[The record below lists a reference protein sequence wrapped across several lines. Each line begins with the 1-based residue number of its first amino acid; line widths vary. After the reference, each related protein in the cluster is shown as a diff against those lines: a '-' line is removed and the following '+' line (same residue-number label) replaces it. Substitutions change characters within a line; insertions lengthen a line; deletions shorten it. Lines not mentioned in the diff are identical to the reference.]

1 MKTDEL
7 REKYL
12 AFFESKG
19 CVRRPSDVLVP
30 QGDKTVLFTPAGMNQ
45 FKNEFMGIGPL
56 DFTRATTCQKCIRTG
71 DIGNVGVT
79 AYHHTFFEMLG
90 NFSFGDYFKKE
101 AIHWAWEF
109 LTDPKWLG
117 LAPERLSITVYLDD
131 DEAYK
136 IWNEEVGVPAAQ
148 ITREDE
154 DENFWP
160 ASAPSQGPDG
170 VCGPCSEIYYT
181 PDDGNKVEIWNLV
194 FTQFNRVGNPPDN
207 LTPLPNQNIDTGM
220 GLERTAAV
228 LQGVVSNFEIDTL
241 RPLCEAAGEVVGV
254 KYEFKGKEGR
264 AIRRIVDHVRAAV
277 FAIHEGVAPGSN
289 GASYI
294 IRLLLRRA
302 CLEGYLLGK
311 REPFLNEFAP
321 AVINVMKVAYP
332 DLVHTLRSVVDTIY
346 EEESAFLGTIERG
359 LSKFNKLVDKA
370 GKGGVLAGHAV
381 FDLHQTDGFVLDLTT
396 AMAEDRGLTID
407 MEGYKKAE
415 EAHRQVSGT
424 GTWGVMAAGPLDAIR
439 QDSGDTEFLGYDKT
453 ESESQIVGLV
463 IYETEFD
470 PVAKKEK
477 VVGYRVDE
485 VSEVGRHFDLVIN
498 RSPFYGEYGG
508 QVGDTGWISGDGVD
522 FKVLDSQKHA
532 GLIVHRGTLNAGKV
546 SVGQTVQAEVVKPR
560 RAGIQRAHSA
570 THLLHHALHTV
581 LGDHAVQRGSKVEDD
596 VLRFDFSHGAAVTPD
611 EMVRIEDIIN
621 DRISEGAAV
630 EINFMSKEEA
640 QAGGAMALF
649 GEKYPDRVRV
659 VTMGDYS
666 KELCGGIHLNNTGQ
680 VGLCR
685 IVSEEN
691 VAAGVRRIVA
701 TTGREALKRV
711 RETDSLLK
719 EIAVSLKTQP
729 QELPRRIQ
737 QLQDE
742 IRDAR
747 KELAKQASQSI
758 SGAVEELVANAEVV
772 DGVKIITHLAS
783 GIDRDGLREFAD
795 KLRGKAG
802 SAAVLLGMEV
812 DGKVALLAAVTKDV
826 IAKGAKAGDCVREA
840 AKVVGGGGG
849 GRPDLAEAGGK
860 NPDKLPEA
868 LKVGAD
874 VFRKALGG

>member
-12 AFFESKG
+12 SFFESKG
-19 CVRRPSDVLVP
+19 CIRRPSDVLVP
-30 QGDKTVLFTPAGMNQ
+30 RDDKTVLFTPAGMNQ
-45 FKNEFMGIGPL
+45 FKNQFMGIGPL

-90 NFSFGDYFKKE
+90 NFSFGDYFKKD

-131 DEAYK
+131 DEAFK
-136 IWNEEVGVPAAQ
+136 IWHEEVGVPASQ

-154 DENFWP
+154 GENFWP
-160 ASAPSQGPDG
+160 ASSPSLGPDG

-181 PDDGNKVEIWNLV
+181 PDNGNKVEIWNLV

-207 LTPLPNQNIDTGM
+207 LHPLPSKNIDTGM

-228 LQGVVSNFEIDTL
+228 MQGVVSNFEIDSL
-241 RPLCEAAGEVVGV
+241 KPLCIAAGEIVGT
-254 KYEFKGKEGR
+254 KYEFNARQGR
-264 AIRRIVDHVRAAV
+264 GLRRIADHLRACA

-289 GASYI
+289 GSEYI

-302 CLEGYLLGK
+302 FLEGYLLGQ
-311 REPFLNEFAP
+311 RDPFLHQLVP
-321 AVINVMKVAYP
+321 AVIDAMKVPYP
-332 DLVHTLRSVVDTIY
+332 ELAQTVKSVSGTIR
-346 EEESAFLGTIERG
+346 EEESHFLGTIDRG
-359 LSKFNKLVDKA
+359 LSKFEKLASRTKA
-370 GKGGVLAGHAV
+370 GGVLPGEDV
-381 FDLHQTDGFVLDLTT
+381 FDLHQTDGFILDLTQ
-396 AMAEDRGLTID
+396 ALAADHGMTID
-407 MEGYKKAE
+407 MDGFRRAE
-415 EAHRQVSGT
+415 NVHKLKSGV
-424 GTWGVMAAGPLDAIR
+424 GSWGVMAAGPLDDIR
-439 QDSGDTEFLGYDKT
+439 KKHGDTGFLAYEAT
-453 ESESQIVGLV
+453 SAEAEIVGLV
-463 IYETEFD
+463 VDGKT
-470 PVAKKEK
+470 
-477 VVGYRVDE
+477 VDE
-485 VSEVGRHFDLVIN
+485 VSTALTAVDVILDQ
-498 RSPFYGEYGG
+498 SPFYGESGG
-508 QVGDTGWISGDGVD
+508 QVGDTGVIRTGEAELQVIDA
-522 FKVLDSQKHA
+522 QKHTD
-532 GLIVHRGTLNAGKV
+532 LIVHRSQLV
-546 SVGQTVQAEVVKPR
+546 SGSLKVGQKVTAEVTLDR
-560 RAGIQRAHSA
+560 RAGIRRAHSA

-581 LGDHAVQRGSKVEDD
+581 LGEHAVQRGSKVEDD
-596 VLRFDFSHGAAVTPD
+596 VLRFDFSHGAVVTPD
-611 EMVRIEDIIN
+611 ELLRIEDIIN
-621 DRISEGAAV
+621 DRVSEGSAV
-630 EINFMSKEEA
+630 SINYMSKEEA

-659 VTMGDYS
+659 VTMGNYS
-666 KELCGGIHLNNTGQ
+666 KELCGGTHLDNTGQ

-701 TTGREALKRV
+701 TTGRRALQRV
-711 RETDSLLK
+711 READSLLK
-719 EIAVSLKTQP
+719 EIAQTLKTQP
-729 QELPRRIQ
+729 QEVPRRLQ

-742 IRDAR
+742 MRDAR

-758 SGAVEELVANAEVV
+758 TGAVDDLIAQAEEI
-772 DGVKIITHLAS
+772 DGVRIITHLAT
-783 GIDRDGLREFAD
+783 GLDRDGMRELAD

-802 SAAVLLGMEV
+802 SAAVLLGAEI
-812 DGKVALLAAVTKDV
+812 DGKVSLLAAVTKDV

-860 NPDKLPEA
+860 NPAKLAEA

>member
-1 MKTDEL
+1 
-7 REKYL
+7 
-12 AFFESKG
+12 
-19 CVRRPSDVLVP
+19 
-30 QGDKTVLFTPAGMNQ
+30 
-45 FKNEFMGIGPL
+45 
-56 DFTRATTCQKCIRTG
+56 
-71 DIGNVGVT
+71 
-79 AYHHTFFEMLG
+79 
-90 NFSFGDYFKKE
+90 
-101 AIHWAWEF
+101 
-109 LTDPKWLG
+109 
-117 LAPERLSITVYLDD
+117 
-131 DEAYK
+131 
-136 IWNEEVGVPAAQ
+136 
-148 ITREDE
+148 
-154 DENFWP
+154 
-160 ASAPSQGPDG
+160 
-170 VCGPCSEIYYT
+170 
-181 PDDGNKVEIWNLV
+181 
-194 FTQFNRVGNPPDN
+194 
-207 LTPLPNQNIDTGM
+207 M

-228 LQGVVSNFEIDTL
+228 LQGVTSNFEIDTL
-241 RPLCEAAGEVVGV
+241 RPLCESAGRVVGV
-254 KYEFKGKEGR
+254 EYQFDGKDGR

-321 AVINVMKVAYP
+321 AVINMMKGPYP

-396 AMAEDRGLTID
+396 ALAEDRSLTID
-407 MEGYKKAE
+407 MKGYRIAE
-415 EAHRQVSGT
+415 EEHRQKSGI
-424 GTWGVMAAGPLDAIR
+424 GSWGVMAAGPLDAIR
-439 QDSGDTEFLGYDKT
+439 QASGDTEFLAYDAT
-453 ESESQIVGLV
+453 EADAIVIGIV
-463 IYETEFD
+463 FD
-470 PVAKKEK
+470 GTAVDSVKDGDSLID
-477 VVGYRVDE
+477 VV
-485 VSEVGRHFDLVIN
+485 LN
-498 RSPFYGEYGG
+498 RSPFYGESGG
-508 QVGDTGWISGDGVD
+508 QVGDTGWLSGDGAD
-522 FKVLDSQKHA
+522 FEVMDTQKHG
-532 GLIVHRGTLNAGKV
+532 GLIVHRGKLNAGILKI
-546 SVGQTVQAEVVKPR
+546 GQAVQAEVVKPR

-596 VLRFDFSHGAAVTPD
+596 ILRFDFSHGVSVTP
-611 EMVRIEDIIN
+611 EELQRVEDIIN
-621 DRISEGAAV
+621 DRIVEGADV
-630 EINFMSKEEA
+630 DINFMSKEEA
-640 QAGGAMALF
+640 QSGGAMALF

-666 KELCGGIHLNNTGQ
+666 MELCGGNHLSNAGQ

-701 TTGREALKRV
+701 TTGKRALKHV
-711 RETDSLLK
+711 QETDALLK
-719 EIAVSLKTQP
+719 KLAVSLKTQP

-742 IRDAR
+742 MREAR

-758 SGAVEELVANAEVV
+758 SGAVDDLVANAEEFG
-772 DGVKIITHLAS
+772 GVKIITHLAT
-783 GIDRDGLREFAD
+783 GLDRDGLREFAD

-826 IAKGAKAGDCVREA
+826 IARGAKAGDCVREA
-840 AKVVGGGGG
+840 AKAVGGGGG

-860 NPDKLPEA
+860 NPDKIPEA
-868 LKVGAD
+868 LKLGAD

>member
-1 MKTDEL
+1 MKTDVL

-117 LAPERLSITVYLDD
+117 LESARLSITVYLAD
-131 DEAYK
+131 DEAFK
-136 IWNEEVGVPAAQ
+136 IWNEEVGVPAGQ
-148 ITREDE
+148 ITREGE

-194 FTQFNRVGNPPDN
+194 FTQFNRVGDPPDN
-207 LTPLPNQNIDTGM
+207 LSPLPNKNIDTGM

-228 LQGVVSNFEIDTL
+228 LQGVTSNFEIDTL
-241 RPLCEAAGEVVGV
+241 RPLCESAGRVVGV
-254 KYEFKGKEGR
+254 EYRFDGKDGR

-321 AVINVMKVAYP
+321 AVINMMKGPYP

-396 AMAEDRGLTID
+396 ALAEDRSLTID
-407 MEGYKKAE
+407 MKGYRIAE
-415 EAHRQVSGT
+415 EEHRQKSGI
-424 GTWGVMAAGPLDAIR
+424 GSWGVMAAGPLDAIR
-439 QDSGDTEFLGYDKT
+439 QASGDTEFLAYDAT
-453 ESESQIVGLV
+453 EADAIVIGIV
-463 IYETEFD
+463 FD
-470 PVAKKEK
+470 GTAVDSVKDGDSLID
-477 VVGYRVDE
+477 VVLD
-485 VSEVGRHFDLVIN
+485 
-498 RSPFYGEYGG
+498 RSPFYGESGG
-508 QVGDTGWISGDGVD
+508 QVGDTGWLSGDGAD
-522 FKVLDSQKHA
+522 FEVMDTQKHG
-532 GLIVHRGTLNAGKV
+532 GLIVHRGKLNAGILKI
-546 SVGQTVQAEVVKPR
+546 GQAVQAEVVKPR

-596 VLRFDFSHGAAVTPD
+596 ILRFDFSHGFSVTP
-611 EMVRIEDIIN
+611 EELQRVEDIIN
-621 DRISEGAAV
+621 DRIVEGADV
-630 EINFMSKEEA
+630 DINFMSKEEA
-640 QAGGAMALF
+640 QSGGAMALF

-666 KELCGGIHLNNTGQ
+666 MELCGGNHLSNAGQ

-701 TTGREALKRV
+701 TTGKRALKHV
-711 RETDSLLK
+711 QETDALLK
-719 EIAVSLKTQP
+719 KLAVSLKTQP

-742 IRDAR
+742 MREAR

-758 SGAVEELVANAEVV
+758 SGAVDDLVANAEEFG
-772 DGVKIITHLAS
+772 GVKIITHLAT
-783 GIDRDGLREFAD
+783 GLDRDGLRECAD
-795 KLRGKAG
+795 KLRG
-802 SAAVLLGMEV
+802 
-812 DGKVALLAAVTKDV
+812 
-826 IAKGAKAGDCVREA
+826 
-840 AKVVGGGGG
+840 
-849 GRPDLAEAGGK
+849 
-860 NPDKLPEA
+860 
-868 LKVGAD
+868 
-874 VFRKALGG
+874 

>member
-56 DFTRATTCQKCIRTG
+56 TFTRATTCQKCIRTG

-109 LTDPKWLG
+109 LTDSKWLG
-117 LAPERLSITVYLDD
+117 LDPERLSITVYLDD
-131 DEAYK
+131 DEAYR
-136 IWNEEVGVPAAQ
+136 IWNEEVGVAAER

-154 DENFWP
+154 GENFWP

-181 PDDGNKVEIWNLV
+181 PNDGNKVEIWNLV
-194 FTQFNRVGNPPDN
+194 FTQFNRVGDPPNN
-207 LTPLPNQNIDTGM
+207 LNPLPNKNIDTGM

-241 RPLCEAAGEVVGV
+241 RPLCEAAGKVVGV
-254 KYEFKGKEGR
+254 KYEFAGKEGR

-321 AVINVMKVAYP
+321 AVINVMRVAYP

-370 GKGGVLAGHAV
+370 GTGGVLAGHAV

-396 AMAEDRGLTID
+396 ALAVDRGLTID
-407 MEGYKKAE
+407 MDGYRIAE
-415 EAHRQVSGT
+415 EEHRQKSGT
-424 GTWGVMAAGPLDAIR
+424 GSWGVMAAGPLDAIR
-439 QDSGDTEFLGYDKT
+439 QKCGDTEFLAYEST
-453 ESESQIVGLV
+453 EAEATVAGIVVDG
-463 IYETEFD
+463 
-470 PVAKKEK
+470 VAVDSVKDGPALID
-477 VVGYRVDE
+477 VVLD
-485 VSEVGRHFDLVIN
+485 
-498 RSPFYGEYGG
+498 RSPFYGESGG
-508 QVGDTGWISGDGVD
+508 QVGDTGWVSGSGAD
-522 FKVLDSQKHA
+522 FEVMDAQKHA
-532 GLIVHRGTLNAGKV
+532 GLVVHRGKLNAGTLK
-546 SVGQTVQAEVVKPR
+546 VGQSVTAEVTLDR

-596 VLRFDFSHGAAVTPD
+596 ILRFDFSHGAAVTS
-611 EMVRIEDIIN
+611 EELLKIEDIIN
-621 DRISEGAAV
+621 ERISEGAAV

-666 KELCGGIHLNNTGQ
+666 KELCGGTHLTNTGQ
-680 VGLCR
+680 VGFCR
-685 IVSEEN
+685 IASEEN

-711 RETDSLLK
+711 RETDALLK

-742 IRDAR
+742 MRDAR

-758 SGAVEELVANAEVV
+758 SGSVDELIAKAEDVG
-772 DGVKIITHLAS
+772 GVKIITHLAT
-783 GIDRDGLREFAD
+783 GLDRDGMRELAD

-802 SAAVLLGMEV
+802 SAAVLLGAEI
-812 DGKVALLAAVTKDV
+812 DGKVSLLAAVTKDV

-868 LKVGAD
+868 LKVGAE